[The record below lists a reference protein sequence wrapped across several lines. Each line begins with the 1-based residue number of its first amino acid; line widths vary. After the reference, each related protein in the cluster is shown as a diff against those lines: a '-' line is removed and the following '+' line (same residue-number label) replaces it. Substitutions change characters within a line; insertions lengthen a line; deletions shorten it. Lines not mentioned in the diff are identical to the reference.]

1 MNTRK
6 RNRFLEPNFLFKIKT
21 MARTKKATK
30 QNENQITMTQA
41 SFDELTKE
49 LNYRKEDLRT
59 EIAEEIAA
67 ARDLGDLSENH
78 AYTLAMEKKE
88 MNENRINELE
98 SILALVFIVEEN
110 SKTSSDNF
118 VNVGESVELENVE
131 SKQKRVVTLVG
142 SEESRAA
149 NPTEGKISTDSPIG
163 KAVFNSKIGDLVEV
177 NLPNGKVIQY
187 KINKFV
193 KAA

>member
-1 MNTRK
+1 
-6 RNRFLEPNFLFKIKT
+6 

-78 AYTLAMEKKE
+78 AYTVAMEKKE

-131 SKQKRVVTLVG
+131 SKQKRIITLVG